1 MLDKG
6 TILTLRNIVLTTV
19 AIGFLS
25 ILLAGIYSDPYLAD
39 EVFHYRLAKY
49 VYEQK
54 AIPAYDPLAHT
65 NPLTGKNYYV
75 NEPLWHTTLALFW
88 TITGPSQASGQL
100 FQAFVYVGLVFVI
113 FLLGKELYGL
123 ESGYYAALLA
133 ASAPMVILYSILFH
147 VDIPLMLLCALCYLM
162 VLRKRWLW
170 VGVILGLAF
179 VTKRNSYFIAPAV
192 AFCVLYYSEG
202 RPREKLKNL
211 LVFLIALSVTVSPD
225 LYRRH
230 SAFGLYGV
238 VDDKQHES
246 VSASAGQDKQIPPPP
261 VTHTETATLAQKAVT
276 NPENKQPLVGGMPD
290 KYPPRLK
297 SRLFGRINSR
307 IKMAVQPR
315 NHEYNPTADERYHTV
330 FIHPEDIL
338 RPSVVPTYLGASMV
352 IALIVAVV
360 HVLLK
365 GKWVDLA
372 DQKYVLLYAAI
383 PSFLIAYFFCFLNN
397 WGLRYMGPVLVF
409 LFVLGGNAFSYLKE
423 GWRNYLRYLLIV
435 ICIAQIIAASFYIHQ
450 QRKIPPGAR
459 EAYEYA
465 RKHFRQERWTLTCK
479 GAFPLLTG
487 KPMLWYSN
495 AAPIELDYIFW
506 DANEKQMKEIFGKF
520 HIAYLFVDKDRVY
533 NDSDVRHLLGY
544 PMSFI
549 NKLSTFDSIKLIF
562 DNQDVAIWEIMYD

>member
-6 TILTLRNIVLTTV
+6 TTLTLRNIVLTTV

-25 ILLAGIYSDPYLAD
+25 ILLAGVYSDPYLAD

-100 FQAFVYVGLVFVI
+100 FQALVYIGLVFVI

-202 RPREKLKNL
+202 RPKEKLKNL

-238 VDDKQHES
+238 VDDKQHEA

-261 VTHTETATLAQKAVT
+261 VTHTETANLAQKAIT

-290 KYPPRLK
+290 KYPPRLE
-297 SRLFGRINSR
+297 SRRLSKIYRR
-307 IKMAVQPR
+307 VMLTVQPR
-315 NHEYNPTADERYHTV
+315 DKANYADPNKPFNE
-330 FIHPEDIL
+330 FIHPENIL
-338 RPSVVPTYLGASMV
+338 IPSVIPTYLGASMV
-352 IALIVAVV
+352 IALIVAVI

-372 DQKYVLLYAAI
+372 DQKYMLLYVTI

-397 WGLRYMGPVLVF
+397 WGLRYTGPVLVF

-450 QRKIPPGAR
+450 HRKIPPGAR

-465 RKHFRQERWTLTCK
+465 KKHFRQDRWTLTCK

-487 KPMLWYSN
+487 KPMLWCSN

-520 HIAYLFVDKDRVY
+520 HISYLFVDKDRVY

-549 NKLSTFDSIKLIF
+549 KKLSTFDSIKLIF

>member
-6 TILTLRNIVLTTV
+6 TTLTLRNIVLTTV

-25 ILLAGIYSDPYLAD
+25 ILLAGVYSDPYLAD

-88 TITGPSQASGQL
+88 TVTGPSQAGGQL
-100 FQAFVYVGLVFVI
+100 FQAFVYIGLVFVV

-133 ASAPMVILYSILFH
+133 ASAPMVVLYSILFH
-147 VDIPLMLLCALCYLM
+147 VDVSLMLLCALCYLM

-179 VTKRNSYFIAPAV
+179 VTKRNSYLIAPAV

-202 RPREKLKNL
+202 RPKEKLKNL

-261 VTHTETATLAQKAVT
+261 VTHTETATLAQKAIT

-338 RPSVVPTYLGASMV
+338 RPSVIPTYLGASMV

-372 DQKYVLLYAAI
+372 DQKYVLLYATI

-465 RKHFRQERWTLTCK
+465 KKYFQQDRWTLTCK

-520 HIAYLFVDKDRVY
+520 HISYLFVDKDRVY

-549 NKLSTFDSIKLIF
+549 KKLSTFDSIKLIF

>member
-6 TILTLRNIVLTTV
+6 TALTLRNIVLATV

-25 ILLAGIYSDPYLAD
+25 ILLAGVYSDPYLAD

-54 AIPAYDPLAHT
+54 AIPTYDPLAHT

-133 ASAPMVILYSILFH
+133 ASTPMVILYSILFH

-202 RPREKLKNL
+202 RPKEKLKNL
-211 LVFLIALSVTVSPD
+211 LIFLIALSVTVSPD

-246 VSASAGQDKQIPPPP
+246 VSASAGQDKQITPPP
-261 VTHTETATLAQKAVT
+261 VTHTETATLAQKAIT
-276 NPENKQPLVGGMPD
+276 NPENKRPLVGGMPD

-338 RPSVVPTYLGASMV
+338 RPSVIPTYLGASMV

-365 GKWVDLA
+365 GKWVDLS
-372 DQKYVLLYAAI
+372 DQKYVLLYATI

-435 ICIAQIIAASFYIHQ
+435 ICIVQIIAASFYIHQ
-450 QRKIPPGAR
+450 QRKTPPGAR

-465 RKHFRQERWTLTCK
+465 KKYFRQDRWTLTCK

-520 HIAYLFVDKDRVY
+520 HISYLFVDKDRVY

-549 NKLSTFDSIKLIF
+549 KKLSTFDSIKLIF